1 VTLYFNSNVT
11 KSLPN
16 YSFGSTWEP
25 LNCDSY
31 RENNIRDN
39 IRLIKI
45 LKFLKLNILIFCLRV
60 MQLVL
65 VLILIVVAIFIIVML
80 MTFVFHVLVFN
91 MRFLVPFTTTE
102 NLDKHLIASY
112 LDA

>member
-1 VTLYFNSNVT
+1 
-11 KSLPN
+11 
-16 YSFGSTWEP
+16 
-25 LNCDSY
+25 
-31 RENNIRDN
+31 
-39 IRLIKI
+39 
-45 LKFLKLNILIFCLRV
+45 